1 MPHSSRIIDCHVWLQ
16 YQRVMNGAKS
26 CFWWILVDSQLG
38 CAIPDGANFSP
49 PGCLSPSNHW
59 AVPQTWLKQDAWL
72 SISKQPGMMIPNWR
86 FFQWDHEP
94 VFFPTRTI
102 RWWHDCCRDPFY
114 EDFSTKVWILKAKSR
129 KNICW
134 AEVRC
139 TRSAFRQQRA
149 VKRNC
154 RCHVAP
160 GRNHRKTGIHRIHS
174 KIRISPTRTD
184 RFHQQIR
191 IWIGASAMILSATR
205 FWLLIPPWKWSKWS
219 LHVCVFY
226 PLQNHGF
233 WVHRLMWFPWKMKW
247 VCHGPMNQLI
257 NLQYVLDFVPSMGT
271 PAVPANSVGRSFSSS
286 HGRVLQGGPW
296 ELLLIKCQAS
306 QISQTWYTFQ
316 QTWLAG
322 KSPN

>member
-1 MPHSSRIIDCHVWLQ
+1 MFLMNSCGFATGMCDSRWCQFFATRL
-16 YQRVMNGAKS
+16 
-26 CFWWILVDSQLG
+26 LVTIQPLG
-38 CAIPDGANFSP
+38 STPDVVETR
-49 PGCLSPSNHW
+49 CL
-59 AVPQTWLKQDAWL
+59 AVHLKTTWDDD
-72 SISKQPGMMIPNWR
+72 PNWR

-102 RWWHDCCRDPFY
+102 RWWHDCGRDPFY

-160 GRNHRKTGIHRIHS
+160 GRNRRKTGIHRIHS

-286 HGRVLQGGPW
+286 HGRVLQGVP
-296 ELLLIKCQAS
+296 ESCCLSSAKQVR
-306 QISQTWYTFQ
+306 
-316 QTWLAG
+316 
-322 KSPN
+322 

>member
-1 MPHSSRIIDCHVWLQ
+1 MFLMNSCGFATGMCDSRWCQFFATRL
-16 YQRVMNGAKS
+16 
-26 CFWWILVDSQLG
+26 LVTIQPLG
-38 CAIPDGANFSP
+38 STPDVVEKR
-49 PGCLSPSNHW
+49 CL
-59 AVPQTWLKQDAWL
+59 AVHLKTTWDDD
-72 SISKQPGMMIPNWR
+72 PNWR

-102 RWWHDCCRDPFY
+102 RWWHDCCPWTLFMKISAPK
-114 EDFSTKVWILKAKSR
+114 FG

-191 IWIGASAMILSATR
+191 IWIGASAMILSASAPLV
-205 FWLLIPPWKWSKWS
+205 FGCWS
-219 LHVCVFY
+219 LHEDGA
-226 PLQNHGF
+226 N
-233 WVHRLMWFPWKMKW
+233 
-247 VCHGPMNQLI
+247 
-257 NLQYVLDFVPSMGT
+257 DPSMC
-271 PAVPANSVGRSFSSS
+271 ASFIHYKTMGS
-286 HGRVLQGGPW
+286 GWIG
-296 ELLLIKCQAS
+296 
-306 QISQTWYTFQ
+306 
-316 QTWLAG
+316 
-322 KSPN
+322 